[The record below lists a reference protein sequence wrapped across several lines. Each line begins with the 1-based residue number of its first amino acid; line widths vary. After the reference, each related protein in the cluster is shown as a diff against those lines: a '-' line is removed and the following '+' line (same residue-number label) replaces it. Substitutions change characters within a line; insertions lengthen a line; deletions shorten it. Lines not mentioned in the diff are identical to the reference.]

1 MHERYETSTA
11 EVEFKYST
19 IYQQKKRGHARC
31 MNEDVYENI
40 LLFLIYYVIEALVVS
55 LGVSPIP
62 YALPP
67 TFSNLQVSSLSPSFH
82 RSHKTVEGGR
92 NYMKIPLFSSPPST
106 CGYAYGYEY

>member
-19 IYQQKKRGHARC
+19 IYQQKKRAHARC

-40 LLFLIYYVIEALVVS
+40 LLFLIYYMIKALMVS
-55 LGVSPIP
+55 LGVSTIP

-67 TFSNLQVSSLSPSFH
+67 TFSNLQVPSLSPVFIDPIKQW
-82 RSHKTVEGGR
+82 RVEE
-92 NYMKIPLFSSPPST
+92 IT
-106 CGYAYGYEY
+106 